1 MRWQG
6 DAVGT
11 RRQARIIAFQSL
23 FEVDTTGH
31 PAGDTIE
38 RLLQEASVPSDA
50 GEFARRLVSGVLQKK
65 DEIDRIISDAAPAWP
80 LDQMARVDKNIL
92 RLAIFEILFNNNTV
106 PPKAAI
112 NEAVELAKLFGSE
125 SSSKFVNGV
134 LGTVVSRRV

>member
-1 MRWQG
+1 M
-6 DAVGT
+6 GT
-11 RRQARIIAFQSL
+11 RRQARIAAFQTL

-31 PAGDTIE
+31 PVGEVME
-38 RLLQEASVPSDA
+38 RLLEEVSLPLESAQF
-50 GEFARRLVSGVLQKK
+50 GRRLVNGALENRDK
-65 DEIDRIISDAAPAWP
+65 IDRIIADAAPAWP

-112 NEAVELAKLFGSE
+112 NEAVELAKLFGGE